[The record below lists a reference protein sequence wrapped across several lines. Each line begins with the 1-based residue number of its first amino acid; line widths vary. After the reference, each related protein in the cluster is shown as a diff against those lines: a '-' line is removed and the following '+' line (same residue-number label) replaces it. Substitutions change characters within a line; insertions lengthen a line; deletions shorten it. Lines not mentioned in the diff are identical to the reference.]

1 MVTSFRGLNGVQTM
15 NPQEDSSPN
24 SSDELTSLTVRAR
37 AGDKQAFGELLEQF
51 RPRLERLIELRL
63 DRRLR
68 QRMDPTDVMQ
78 DLFVRGG
85 GNFVSDAET
94 ESLSPYVWL
103 RQIALWRV
111 IDLQRKHLGAQR
123 RDPRRETR
131 IMDVQHTP
139 DLAAGWLVDSITSPS
154 DVVAREELICRL
166 NSALESL
173 DPIDREILILRHCEQ
188 LSRSEAAE
196 SLGISIAAAAKRYF
210 RALARVR
217 CILADDSSS
226 SSIASLIRI

>member
-1 MVTSFRGLNGVQTM
+1 M
-15 NPQEDSSPN
+15 NPAEETSPKDN
-24 SSDELTSLTVRAR
+24 HELTSLAVLAR
-37 AGDKQAFGELLEQF
+37 AGDKQAFGELLERF

-68 QRMDPTDVMQ
+68 QRMDPSDVMQ
-78 DLFVRGG
+78 DLFLRGG
-85 GNFVSDAET
+85 GNFESDTES

-131 IMDVQHTP
+131 FMDIQRTP

-154 DVVAREELICRL
+154 DVVAREELISRL

-196 SLGISIAAAAKRYF
+196 SLRISIAAAAKRYF

-217 CILADDSSS
+217 CILADSSS
-226 SSIASLIRI
+226 GSNASLIRT

>member
-1 MVTSFRGLNGVQTM
+1 MNGPEQ
-15 NPQEDSSPN
+15 SSPTN
-24 SSDELTSLTVRAR
+24 SDVLTSLAVRAR
-37 AGDKQAFGELLEQF
+37 SGDKQAFGELLERF

-68 QRMDPTDVMQ
+68 KRMDPIDVIQ

-85 GNFVSDAET
+85 GSFESVPEF

-103 RQIALWRV
+103 RQIAVWRV
-111 IDLQRKHLGAQR
+111 IDLHRRHLGAQR
-123 RDPRRETR
+123 RDPRRETGFL
-131 IMDVQHTP
+131 DFQHNLN
-139 DLAAGWLVDSITSPS
+139 LAAGWLVDSITSPS
-154 DVVAREELICRL
+154 DVVAREELIGRL

-173 DPIDREILILRHCEQ
+173 DPIDREILMLRHCEQ
-188 LSRSEAAE
+188 LTRSEAAE

-217 CILADDSSS
+217 CMLVDDSSS
-226 SSIASLIRI
+226 SSNPSLLRT